1 MKSYKHAIIWLR
13 EQSPRR
19 RNLAISAF
27 FDLFC
32 ALITFAVPFIFQVR
46 IEGDPAIQYFLGDHW
61 TWFAGFLISG
71 MLGIWGV
78 ASCSPFIER
87 SATSASAGIATA
99 RGITTL
105 AVGSMVF
112 PNFLTILTIGA
123 LVWFR
128 IAVTLYIAA
137 GSVSPPNPLTHSP
150 TLADLEVIDRR

>member
-1 MKSYKHAIIWLR
+1 MKSYKRAIIWLR

-32 ALITFAVPFIFQVR
+32 ALITLVVPFILR
-46 IEGDPAIQYFLGDHW
+46 ARYTGDPAIQYFLGDHW

-78 ASCSPFIER
+78 ASRNPFIER

-112 PNFLTILTIGA
+112 PNFLTILTVGA

-128 IAVTLYIAA
+128 IAVTLFIAA
-137 GSVSPPNPLTHSP
+137 GAVLPPNHPTHSP
-150 TLADLEVIDRR
+150 TLADLEVINRR